1 MSSEPVDD
9 AAAQPDAN
17 PADAAANTP
26 AAAPAAREPS
36 ISVAP
41 VLPEG
46 RDARAGRLTLLVIRS
61 LFMVL
66 LVSVTLLTV
75 SSTRTTADFGFSTIT
90 GLVIAAT
97 AVGLLVVAID
107 ALTPNKRLAGV
118 VGVYLGVCLGLV
130 GAVAFGALLDTVAK
144 AWELQEAVGIYLT
157 LAKAV
162 VGLVFCYLSISV
174 VLTTKDDLRLVIP
187 YVEFS
192 RTRRGVRPWVVDTS
206 VLIDGRLLPLAAT
219 GFIDAPLVVPQFV
232 VDELQKLADSGDRTK
247 RARGR
252 RGLELLAKLRE
263 NP

>member
-26 AAAPAAREPS
+26 AASPAAHEPS

-187 YVEFS
+187 
-192 RTRRGVRPWVVDTS
+192 
-206 VLIDGRLLPLAAT
+206 
-219 GFIDAPLVVPQFV
+219 
-232 VDELQKLADSGDRTK
+232 
-247 RARGR
+247 
-252 RGLELLAKLRE
+252 
-263 NP
+263 

>member
-17 PADAAANTP
+17 PVDAAANT
-26 AAAPAAREPS
+26 PAAREPS

-187 YVEFS
+187 
-192 RTRRGVRPWVVDTS
+192 
-206 VLIDGRLLPLAAT
+206 
-219 GFIDAPLVVPQFV
+219 
-232 VDELQKLADSGDRTK
+232 
-247 RARGR
+247 
-252 RGLELLAKLRE
+252 
-263 NP
+263 